1 MEKIRLKSSKLLG
14 GVAVILSIIGSML
27 VYLFIRSIVEIS
39 LIIPTMIFI
48 VASILILVAM
58 SDISRKTKTRRIFS
72 DFRTGFILS
81 VISAILLIVAAGSF
95 FMSLLTE
102 PFGGSQGYGV
112 GTLVL
117 LLVFCVIFV
126 LAFFFIKR
134 SFDSLSTALNNRYFK
149 ISGLLLFIGT
159 ILFGVS
165 ILLILIA
172 SNAGFYFGYAALI
185 VMLLGAIF
193 AIVAFFALPNE
204 FEMGPQTENVENSKE

>member
-1 MEKIRLKSSKLLG
+1 MEKIKLKSSKFLG
-14 GVAVILSIIGSML
+14 GIAVILGIFGSVLFYLLLSSILEM
-27 VYLFIRSIVEIS
+27 S
-39 LIIPTMIFI
+39 LMIPTILFI
-48 VASILILVAM
+48 VASVIILVAV
-58 SDISRKTKTRRIFS
+58 SDISRKTKTSRIFS

-102 PFGGSQGYGV
+102 PSGGSQGYGV

-126 LAFFFIKR
+126 FAFFFIKR
-134 SFDSLSTALNNRYFK
+134 SFDSVSTALNNRYFK
-149 ISGLLLFIGT
+149 ISGLLLFVGT
-159 ILFGVS
+159 ILCDVS

-172 SNAGFYFGYAALI
+172 SNAGFYVGYAALI

-193 AIVAFFALPNE
+193 ASVAFFALPNE
-204 FEMGPQTENVENSKE
+204 FEISEREEET